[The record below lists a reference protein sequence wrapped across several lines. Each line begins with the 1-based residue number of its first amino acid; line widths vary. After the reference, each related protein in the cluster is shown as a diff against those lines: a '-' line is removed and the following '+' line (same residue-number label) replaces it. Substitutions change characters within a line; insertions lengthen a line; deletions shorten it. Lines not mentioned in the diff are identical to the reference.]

1 MKQFDLIIV
10 GFGKGGKTLAKF
22 ASAQGRKVAVIE
34 KSKKMYGGTCINIGC
49 IPSKTLVHE
58 GLEHGSF
65 DQAFSR
71 KTDVVNALNSKNYH
85 NLADDD
91 NIEVLDYTA
100 KFKSNHELNLL
111 NDQGEVVETIGS
123 EQIVINTGAKSV
135 IPPIEGIDT
144 SQHLYDSEGI
154 MNLKSQPNHLVIVG
168 GGYIALEF
176 ASMFANFGTQ
186 VTVLERGNDIMTKED
201 KDIVAKVKEDL
212 ADKNVNLVLNV
223 DTKKFEDTDKGTVVH
238 TSNGEYVADAI
249 LIATGRKPNTDLD
262 LQNTDVK
269 IGDHGEIIVN
279 EYLQTDASDVY
290 ALGDVK
296 GGMQFTYI
304 SLDDFRIVK
313 EQLFGEG
320 QRSTENR
327 GVVPYTV
334 FIDPPLARVGL
345 TGEEAK
351 EQGYNV
357 IENAIPVNTIP
368 RHKINNDTRG
378 LFKAVVNKDNEE
390 ILGASLYGLQSEEI
404 INLIKLA
411 IDQKLSY
418 KVLKENIYTHPT
430 MVESFNDLFN
440 M

>member
-65 DQAFSR
+65 EQAFSR

-111 NDQGEVVETIGS
+111 NDQDEIVGTIGA
-123 EQIVINTGAKSV
+123 EQIVINTGAKSM
-135 IPPIEGIDT
+135 IPAIEGIDS
-144 SQHLYDSEGI
+144 SQYLYDSEGI

-176 ASMFANFGTQ
+176 AAMFANFGTQ

-201 KDIVAKVKEDL
+201 KDIVAEVKKDL
-212 ADKNVNLVLNV
+212 ADKNVNIVLNA
-223 DTKKFEDTDKGTVVH
+223 DTKKFEDTDKGTIVH
-238 TSNGEYVADAI
+238 TTNGEYAADAV

-279 EYLQTDASDVY
+279 EYLQTDASNVY

-320 QRSTENR
+320 KRSTENR
-327 GVVPYTV
+327 GAVPYTV

-345 TGEEAK
+345 TGKEAK
-351 EQGYNV
+351 EQEYNI
-357 IENAIPVNTIP
+357 IESTIPVNSIP
-368 RHKINNDTRG
+368 RHKINNDGRG

-418 KVLKENIYTHPT
+418 KVLKDNIYTHPT

>member
-65 DQAFSR
+65 EQAFSR

-85 NLADDD
+85 NLDDDD

-111 NDQGEVVETIGS
+111 NDQDEIVGTIGA
-123 EQIVINTGAKSV
+123 EQIVINTGAKSM
-135 IPPIEGIDT
+135 IPAIEGIDS
-144 SQHLYDSEGI
+144 SQYLYDSEGI

-176 ASMFANFGTQ
+176 AAMFANFGTQ

-201 KDIVAKVKEDL
+201 KDIVAEVKKDL
-212 ADKNVNLVLNV
+212 ADKNVNIVLNA
-223 DTKKFEDTDKGTVVH
+223 DTKKFEDTDKGTIVH
-238 TSNGEYVADAI
+238 TTNGEYAADAV

-279 EYLQTDASDVY
+279 EYLQTDASNVY

-313 EQLFGEG
+313 EQLFGKG
-320 QRSTENR
+320 KRSTENR
-327 GVVPYTV
+327 GAVPYTV

-345 TGEEAK
+345 TGKEAK
-351 EQGYNV
+351 EQEYDI
-357 IENAIPVNTIP
+357 IESAIPVNSIP
-368 RHKINNDTRG
+368 RHKINNDGRG

-418 KVLKENIYTHPT
+418 KVLKDNIYTHPT

>member
-22 ASAQGRKVAVIE
+22 ASAQDRKVAVIE

-58 GLEHGSF
+58 RLEHGSF
-65 DQAFSR
+65 EQAFSR

-111 NDQGEVVETIGS
+111 NDQDEVVGTIGG
-123 EQIVINTGAKSV
+123 EQIVINTGAKSM
-135 IPPIEGIDT
+135 IPPIEGIDS
-144 SQHLYDSEGI
+144 SQYLYDSEGI

-176 ASMFANFGTQ
+176 AAMFANFGTE

-201 KDIVAKVKEDL
+201 KDIVAEVKKDL
-212 ADKNVNLVLNV
+212 ADKNVNIVLNA
-223 DTKKFEDTDKGTVVH
+223 DTKKFEDTDKGTIVH
-238 TSNGEYVADAI
+238 TSNGEYAADAV

-279 EYLQTDASDVY
+279 EYLQTDASNVY

-320 QRSTENR
+320 KRSTENR
-327 GVVPYTV
+327 GSVPYTV

-345 TGEEAK
+345 TGKEAK
-351 EQGYNV
+351 EQGYNI
-357 IENAIPVNTIP
+357 IESAIPVNSIP
-368 RHKINNDTRG
+368 RHKINNDGRG

-418 KVLKENIYTHPT
+418 KVLKDNIYTHPT

>member
-1 MKQFDLIIV
+1 
-10 GFGKGGKTLAKF
+10 
-22 ASAQGRKVAVIE
+22 
-34 KSKKMYGGTCINIGC
+34 
-49 IPSKTLVHE
+49 
-58 GLEHGSF
+58 
-65 DQAFSR
+65 
-71 KTDVVNALNSKNYH
+71 
-85 NLADDD
+85 
-91 NIEVLDYTA
+91 
-100 KFKSNHELNLL
+100 
-111 NDQGEVVETIGS
+111 
-123 EQIVINTGAKSV
+123 
-135 IPPIEGIDT
+135 
-144 SQHLYDSEGI
+144 

>member
-22 ASAQGRKVAVIE
+22 AAAQGQKVAVIE

-58 GLEHGSF
+58 GIEHGSF
-65 DQAFSR
+65 EQAFSR
-71 KTDVVNALNSKNYH
+71 KTDVVNALNNKNYH

-111 NDQGEVVETIGS
+111 NEQDEVMETITS

-135 IPPIEGIDT
+135 IPPIEGIES

-154 MNLKSQPNHLVIVG
+154 MNLKSQPNHLVIIG

-176 ASMFANFGTQ
+176 ASMFANFGTK
-186 VTVLERGNDIMTKED
+186 VTVLERSNDIMTKED
-201 KDIVAKVKEDL
+201 RDIVAEVKKDL
-212 ADKNVNLVLNV
+212 ADKNVNIVLNA
-223 DTKKFEDTDKGTVVH
+223 DTKKFEDTENGTIVH
-238 TSNGEYVADAI
+238 TSNGEYTADAV

-269 IGDHGEIIVN
+269 IGEHGEIKVN
-279 EYLQTDASDVY
+279 EYLQTTVSNIY

-327 GVVPYTV
+327 GAVPYTV

-345 TGEEAK
+345 TGAQAK

-368 RHKINNDTRG
+368 RHKINNDSRG
-378 LFKAVVNKDNEE
+378 LFKAVVNKNNEE
-390 ILGASLYGLQSEEI
+390 ILGATLYGLQSEEI

-418 KVLKENIYTHPT
+418 KVLKGNIYTHPT

>member
-65 DQAFSR
+65 EQAFSR

-111 NDQGEVVETIGS
+111 NDQDEIVGTIGA
-123 EQIVINTGAKSV
+123 EQIVINTGAKSM
-135 IPPIEGIDT
+135 IPAIEGIDS
-144 SQHLYDSEGI
+144 SQYLYDSEGI

-176 ASMFANFGTQ
+176 AAMFANFGTQ

-201 KDIVAKVKEDL
+201 KDIVAEVKKDL
-212 ADKNVNLVLNV
+212 ADKNVNIVLNA
-223 DTKKFEDTDKGTVVH
+223 DTKKFEDTDKGTIVH
-238 TSNGEYVADAI
+238 TTNGEYAADAV

-279 EYLQTDASDVY
+279 EYLQTDASNVY

-320 QRSTENR
+320 KRSTENR
-327 GVVPYTV
+327 GAVPYTV

-345 TGEEAK
+345 TGKEAK

-357 IENAIPVNTIP
+357 IESAIPVNSIP
-368 RHKINNDTRG
+368 RHKINNDGRG
-378 LFKAVVNKDNEE
+378 LFKAVVNKDTEE

-418 KVLKENIYTHPT
+418 KVLKDNIYTHPT

>member
-201 KDIVAKVKEDL
+201 NDIVAEVKKDL

-238 TSNGEYVADAI
+238 TSNGEYVADAV

-378 LFKAVVNKDNEE
+378 LFKAVVNKDNEA

>member
-91 NIEVLDYTA
+91 NIEVLDYIA

-201 KDIVAKVKEDL
+201 NDIVAEVKKDL
-212 ADKNVNLVLNV
+212 ADKNVKLVLNV

-238 TSNGEYVADAI
+238 TSNGEYVADAV
-249 LIATGRKPNTDLD
+249 LIATGRKPNADLD

-378 LFKAVVNKDNEE
+378 LFKAVVNKDNEA

>member
-22 ASAQGRKVAVIE
+22 ASAQDRKVAVIE

-65 DQAFSR
+65 EQAFSR

-111 NDQGEVVETIGS
+111 NDQDEVVGTIGA
-123 EQIVINTGAKSV
+123 EQIVINTGAKSM
-135 IPPIEGIDT
+135 IPPIEGIDS
-144 SQHLYDSEGI
+144 SQYLYDSEGI

-176 ASMFANFGTQ
+176 AAMFANFGTQ

-201 KDIVAKVKEDL
+201 KDIVAEVKKDL
-212 ADKNVNLVLNV
+212 ADKNVNIVLNA
-223 DTKKFEDTDKGTVVH
+223 DTKKFEDTDKGTIVH
-238 TSNGEYVADAI
+238 TSNGEYAADAV

-269 IGDHGEIIVN
+269 IGDYGEIIVN
-279 EYLQTDASDVY
+279 EYLQTDASNVY

-320 QRSTENR
+320 KRSTENR
-327 GVVPYTV
+327 GSVPYTV

-345 TGEEAK
+345 TGKEAK
-351 EQGYNV
+351 EQEYNI
-357 IENAIPVNTIP
+357 IESTIPVNSIP
-368 RHKINNDTRG
+368 RHKINNDGRG

-418 KVLKENIYTHPT
+418 KVLKDNIYTHPT
-430 MVESFNDLFN
+430 
-440 M
+440 

>member
-65 DQAFSR
+65 EQAFSR

-111 NDQGEVVETIGS
+111 NDQDEIVGTIGA
-123 EQIVINTGAKSV
+123 EQIVINTGAKSM
-135 IPPIEGIDT
+135 IPAIEGIDS
-144 SQHLYDSEGI
+144 SQYLYDSEGI

-176 ASMFANFGTQ
+176 AAMFANFGTQ

-201 KDIVAKVKEDL
+201 KDIVAEVKKDL
-212 ADKNVNLVLNV
+212 ADKNVNIVLNA
-223 DTKKFEDTDKGTVVH
+223 DTKKFEDTDKGTIVH
-238 TSNGEYVADAI
+238 TTNGEYAADAV

-279 EYLQTDASDVY
+279 EYLQTDASNVY

-320 QRSTENR
+320 KRSTENR
-327 GVVPYTV
+327 GAVPYTV

-345 TGEEAK
+345 TGKEAK
-351 EQGYNV
+351 EQEYNI
-357 IENAIPVNTIP
+357 IESTIPVNSIP
-368 RHKINNDTRG
+368 RHKINNDGRG
-378 LFKAVVNKDNEE
+378 LFKAVVNKDTEE

-418 KVLKENIYTHPT
+418 KVLKDNIYTHPT

>member
-22 ASAQGRKVAVIE
+22 ASAQDRKVAVIE

-65 DQAFSR
+65 EQAFSR

-111 NDQGEVVETIGS
+111 NDQDEVVGTIGA
-123 EQIVINTGAKSV
+123 EQIVINTGAKSM
-135 IPPIEGIDT
+135 IPPIEGIDS
-144 SQHLYDSEGI
+144 SQYLYDSEGI

-176 ASMFANFGTQ
+176 AAMFANFGTQ

-201 KDIVAKVKEDL
+201 KDIVAEVKKDL
-212 ADKNVNLVLNV
+212 ADKNVNIVLNA
-223 DTKKFEDTDKGTVVH
+223 DTKKFEDTDKGTIVH
-238 TSNGEYVADAI
+238 TSNGEYAADAV

-279 EYLQTDASDVY
+279 EYLQTDASNVY

-320 QRSTENR
+320 KRSTENR
-327 GVVPYTV
+327 GSVPYTV

-345 TGEEAK
+345 TGKEAK
-351 EQGYNV
+351 EQGYNI
-357 IENAIPVNTIP
+357 IESAIPVNSIP
-368 RHKINNDTRG
+368 RHKINNDGRG

-390 ILGASLYGLQSEEI
+390 IIGASLYGLQSEEI

-418 KVLKENIYTHPT
+418 KVLKDNIYTHPT

>member
-22 ASAQGRKVAVIE
+22 ASAQDRKVAVIE

-65 DQAFSR
+65 EQAFSR

-111 NDQGEVVETIGS
+111 NDQDEVVGTIGA
-123 EQIVINTGAKSV
+123 EQIVINTGAKSM
-135 IPPIEGIDT
+135 IPPIEGIDS
-144 SQHLYDSEGI
+144 SQYLYDSEGI

-176 ASMFANFGTQ
+176 AAMFANFGTE

-201 KDIVAKVKEDL
+201 KDIVAEVKKDL
-212 ADKNVNLVLNV
+212 ADKNVNIVLNA
-223 DTKKFEDTDKGTVVH
+223 DTKKFEDTDKATIVH
-238 TSNGEYVADAI
+238 TSNGEYAADAV

-269 IGDHGEIIVN
+269 IGDYGEIIVN
-279 EYLQTDASDVY
+279 EYLQTDASNVY

-320 QRSTENR
+320 KRSTENR
-327 GVVPYTV
+327 GSVPYTV

-345 TGEEAK
+345 TGKEAK
-351 EQGYNV
+351 EQEYNI
-357 IENAIPVNTIP
+357 IESTIPVNSIP
-368 RHKINNDTRG
+368 RHKINNDGRG

-418 KVLKENIYTHPT
+418 KVLKDNIYTHPT

>member
-22 ASAQGRKVAVIE
+22 ASAQDRKVAVIE

-65 DQAFSR
+65 EQAFSR

-111 NDQGEVVETIGS
+111 NDQDEVVGTIGA
-123 EQIVINTGAKSV
+123 EQIVINTGAKSM
-135 IPPIEGIDT
+135 IPPIEGIDS
-144 SQHLYDSEGI
+144 SQYLYDSEGI
-154 MNLKSQPNHLVIVG
+154 MNLKFQPNHLVIVG

-176 ASMFANFGTQ
+176 AAMFANFGTQ

-201 KDIVAKVKEDL
+201 KDIVAEVKKDL
-212 ADKNVNLVLNV
+212 ADKNVNIVLNA
-223 DTKKFEDTDKGTVVH
+223 DTKKFEDTDKGTIVH
-238 TSNGEYVADAI
+238 TSNGEYVADAV

-279 EYLQTDASDVY
+279 EYLQTDASNVY

-313 EQLFGEG
+313 EQLFGDG
-320 QRSTENR
+320 KRSTENR
-327 GVVPYTV
+327 GAVPYTV

-368 RHKINNDTRG
+368 RHKINNDGRG

>member
-22 ASAQGRKVAVIE
+22 ASAQDRKVAVIE

-65 DQAFSR
+65 EQAFSR

-111 NDQGEVVETIGS
+111 NDQDEVVGTIGA
-123 EQIVINTGAKSV
+123 EQIVINTGAKSM
-135 IPPIEGIDT
+135 IPPIEGIDS
-144 SQHLYDSEGI
+144 SQYLYDSEGI

-176 ASMFANFGTQ
+176 AAMFANFGTE

-201 KDIVAKVKEDL
+201 KDIVAEVKKDL
-212 ADKNVNLVLNV
+212 ADKNVNIVLNA
-223 DTKKFEDTDKGTVVH
+223 DTKKFEDTDKGTIVH
-238 TSNGEYVADAI
+238 TSNGEYAADAV

-279 EYLQTDASDVY
+279 EYLQTDASNVY

-320 QRSTENR
+320 KRSTENR
-327 GVVPYTV
+327 GSVPYTV

-345 TGEEAK
+345 TGKEAK
-351 EQGYNV
+351 EQGYNI
-357 IENAIPVNTIP
+357 IESTIPVNSIP
-368 RHKINNDTRG
+368 RHKINNDGRG

-418 KVLKENIYTHPT
+418 KVLKDNIYTHPT

>member
-91 NIEVLDYTA
+91 NIKVLDYTA

-201 KDIVAKVKEDL
+201 NDIVAEVKKDL

-238 TSNGEYVADAI
+238 TSNGEYVADAV
-249 LIATGRKPNTDLD
+249 LIATERKPNTDLD

-334 FIDPPLARVGL
+334 FIDPSLARVGL

-357 IENAIPVNTIP
+357 IENTIPVNTIP

-378 LFKAVVNKDNEE
+378 LFKAVVNKDNEA

>member
-22 ASAQGRKVAVIE
+22 ASAQDRKVAVIE

-65 DQAFSR
+65 EQAFSR

-111 NDQGEVVETIGS
+111 NDQDEIVGTIGA
-123 EQIVINTGAKSV
+123 EQIVINTGAKSM
-135 IPPIEGIDT
+135 IPPIEGIDS
-144 SQHLYDSEGI
+144 SQYLYDSEGI

-176 ASMFANFGTQ
+176 AAMFANFGTQ

-201 KDIVAKVKEDL
+201 KDIVAEVKKDL
-212 ADKNVNLVLNV
+212 ADKNVNIVLNA
-223 DTKKFEDTDKGTVVH
+223 DTKKFEDTDKGTIVH
-238 TSNGEYVADAI
+238 TTNGEYAADAV

-279 EYLQTDASDVY
+279 EYLQTDASNVY

-320 QRSTENR
+320 KRSTENR
-327 GVVPYTV
+327 GSVPYTV

-345 TGEEAK
+345 TGKEAK
-351 EQGYNV
+351 EQEYNI
-357 IENAIPVNTIP
+357 IESTIPVNSIP
-368 RHKINNDTRG
+368 RHKINNDGRG

-418 KVLKENIYTHPT
+418 KVLKDNIYTHPT

>member
-1 MKQFDLIIV
+1 
-10 GFGKGGKTLAKF
+10 
-22 ASAQGRKVAVIE
+22 
-34 KSKKMYGGTCINIGC
+34 
-49 IPSKTLVHE
+49 
-58 GLEHGSF
+58 
-65 DQAFSR
+65 
-71 KTDVVNALNSKNYH
+71 
-85 NLADDD
+85 
-91 NIEVLDYTA
+91 
-100 KFKSNHELNLL
+100 
-111 NDQGEVVETIGS
+111 
-123 EQIVINTGAKSV
+123 
-135 IPPIEGIDT
+135 
-144 SQHLYDSEGI
+144 
-154 MNLKSQPNHLVIVG
+154 
-168 GGYIALEF
+168 
-176 ASMFANFGTQ
+176 
-186 VTVLERGNDIMTKED
+186 VLERGNDIMTRED
-201 KDIVAKVKEDL
+201 NDIVAEVKKDL

-238 TSNGEYVADAI
+238 TSNGEYVADAV

-334 FIDPPLARVGL
+334 FIDPSLARVGV

-357 IENAIPVNTIP
+357 IENTIPVNTIP

-378 LFKAVVNKDNEE
+378 LFKAVVNKDNEA
-390 ILGASLYGLQSEEI
+390 ILGASL
-404 INLIKLA
+404 
-411 IDQKLSY
+411 
-418 KVLKENIYTHPT
+418 
-430 MVESFNDLFN
+430 
-440 M
+440 

>member
-22 ASAQGRKVAVIE
+22 ASAQDRKVAVIE

-65 DQAFSR
+65 EQAFSR

-111 NDQGEVVETIGS
+111 NDQDEVVGTIGG
-123 EQIVINTGAKSV
+123 EQIVINTGAKSM
-135 IPPIEGIDT
+135 IPPIEGIDS
-144 SQHLYDSEGI
+144 SQYLYDSEGI

-176 ASMFANFGTQ
+176 AAMFANFGTE

-201 KDIVAKVKEDL
+201 KDIVAEVKKDL
-212 ADKNVNLVLNV
+212 ADKNVNIVLNA
-223 DTKKFEDTDKGTVVH
+223 DTKKFEDTDKGTIVH
-238 TSNGEYVADAI
+238 TSNGEYAADAV

-279 EYLQTDASDVY
+279 EYLQTDASNVY

-320 QRSTENR
+320 KRSTENR
-327 GVVPYTV
+327 GSVPYTV

-345 TGEEAK
+345 TGKEAK
-351 EQGYNV
+351 EQGYNI
-357 IENAIPVNTIP
+357 IESAIPVNSIP
-368 RHKINNDTRG
+368 RHKINNDGRG

-411 IDQKLSY
+411 IDQKISY
-418 KVLKENIYTHPT
+418 KVLKDNIYTHPT

>member
-22 ASAQGRKVAVIE
+22 ASAQDRKVAVIE

-65 DQAFSR
+65 EQAFSR
-71 KTDVVNALNSKNYH
+71 KTYVVNALNSKNYH

-111 NDQGEVVETIGS
+111 NDQDEVVGTIGA
-123 EQIVINTGAKSV
+123 EQIVINTGAKSM
-135 IPPIEGIDT
+135 IPPIEGIDS
-144 SQHLYDSEGI
+144 SQYLYDSEGI

-176 ASMFANFGTQ
+176 AAMFANFGTE

-201 KDIVAKVKEDL
+201 KDIVAEVKKDL
-212 ADKNVNLVLNV
+212 ADKNVNIVLNA
-223 DTKKFEDTDKGTVVH
+223 DTKKFEDTDKGTIVH
-238 TSNGEYVADAI
+238 TSNGEYAADAV

-279 EYLQTDASDVY
+279 EYLQTDASNVY

-320 QRSTENR
+320 KRSTENR
-327 GVVPYTV
+327 GSVPYTV

-345 TGEEAK
+345 TGKEAK
-351 EQGYNV
+351 EQGYNI
-357 IENAIPVNTIP
+357 IESAIPVNSIP
-368 RHKINNDTRG
+368 RHKINNDGRG

-418 KVLKENIYTHPT
+418 KVLKDNIYTHPT

>member
-1 MKQFDLIIV
+1 MKQFDLIIG

>member
-91 NIEVLDYTA
+91 NIEVLDYPA

-238 TSNGEYVADAI
+238 TSNGEYAADAI

>member
-290 ALGDVK
+290 VLGDVK

-327 GVVPYTV
+327 GAVPYTV

-345 TGEEAK
+345 TGEQAK

>member
-22 ASAQGRKVAVIE
+22 ASAQDRKVAVIE

-65 DQAFSR
+65 EQAFSR

-111 NDQGEVVETIGS
+111 NDQDEVVGTIGA
-123 EQIVINTGAKSV
+123 EQIVINTGAKSM
-135 IPPIEGIDT
+135 IPPIEGIDS
-144 SQHLYDSEGI
+144 SQYLYDSEGI

-176 ASMFANFGTQ
+176 AAMFANFGTE

-201 KDIVAKVKEDL
+201 KDIVAEVKKDL
-212 ADKNVNLVLNV
+212 ADKNVNIVLNA
-223 DTKKFEDTDKGTVVH
+223 DTKKFEDTDKGTIVH
-238 TSNGEYVADAI
+238 TSNGEYAADAV

-269 IGDHGEIIVN
+269 IGDYGEIIVN
-279 EYLQTDASDVY
+279 EYLQTDASNVY

-320 QRSTENR
+320 KRSTENR
-327 GVVPYTV
+327 GSVPYTV

-345 TGEEAK
+345 TGKEAK
-351 EQGYNV
+351 EQEYNI
-357 IENAIPVNTIP
+357 IESTIPVNSIP
-368 RHKINNDTRG
+368 RHKINNDGRG

-418 KVLKENIYTHPT
+418 KVLKDNIYTHPT

>member
-22 ASAQGRKVAVIE
+22 ASAQDRKVAVIE

-65 DQAFSR
+65 EQAFSR

-111 NDQGEVVETIGS
+111 NDQDEVVGTIGA
-123 EQIVINTGAKSV
+123 EQIVINTGAKSM
-135 IPPIEGIDT
+135 IPPIEGIDS
-144 SQHLYDSEGI
+144 SQYLYDSEGI

-176 ASMFANFGTQ
+176 AAMFANFGTE

-201 KDIVAKVKEDL
+201 KDIVAEVKKDL
-212 ADKNVNLVLNV
+212 ADKNVNIVLNA
-223 DTKKFEDTDKGTVVH
+223 DTKKFEDTDKGTIVH
-238 TSNGEYVADAI
+238 TSNGEYAADAV

-279 EYLQTDASDVY
+279 EYLQTDASNVY

-320 QRSTENR
+320 KRSTENR
-327 GVVPYTV
+327 GSVPYTV

-345 TGEEAK
+345 TGKEAK
-351 EQGYNV
+351 EQGYNI
-357 IENAIPVNTIP
+357 IESAIPVNSIP
-368 RHKINNDTRG
+368 RHKINNDGRG
-378 LFKAVVNKDNEE
+378 LFKAMVNKDNEE

-418 KVLKENIYTHPT
+418 KVLKDNIYTHPT

>member
-186 VTVLERGNDIMTKED
+186 VTVLERGNDIMTRED
-201 KDIVAKVKEDL
+201 NDIVAEVKKDL

-238 TSNGEYVADAI
+238 TSNGEYVADAV

-334 FIDPPLARVGL
+334 FIDPSLARVGL

-357 IENAIPVNTIP
+357 IENTIPVNTIP

-378 LFKAVVNKDNEE
+378 LFKAVVNKDNEA

>member
-22 ASAQGRKVAVIE
+22 ASSQDRKVAVIE

-65 DQAFSR
+65 EQAFSR

-111 NDQGEVVETIGS
+111 NDQDEVVETIGA
-123 EQIVINTGAKSV
+123 EQIVINTGAKSM
-135 IPPIEGIDT
+135 IPPIEGIDS
-144 SQHLYDSEGI
+144 SQYLYDSEGI

-176 ASMFANFGTQ
+176 AAMFANFGTQ

-201 KDIVAKVKEDL
+201 NDIVAEVKKDL
-212 ADKNVNLVLNV
+212 VDKNVNIVLNA
-223 DTKKFEDTDKGTVVH
+223 DTKKFEDTDKGTIVH
-238 TSNGEYVADAI
+238 TSKGEFAADAV

-269 IGDHGEIIVN
+269 MGDHGEIIVN
-279 EYLQTDASDVY
+279 EYLQTDASNVY

-320 QRSTENR
+320 KRSTENR
-327 GVVPYTV
+327 GAVPYTV
-334 FIDPPLARVGL
+334 FIDPPLARIGL
-345 TGEEAK
+345 TGKEAK

-357 IENAIPVNTIP
+357 IESAIPVNTIP
-368 RHKINNDTRG
+368 RHKINNDGRG

-418 KVLKENIYTHPT
+418 EVLKDNIYTHPT

>member
-58 GLEHGSF
+58 GLEYGSF
-65 DQAFSR
+65 EQAFSR

-111 NDQGEVVETIGS
+111 NDQDEIVGTIGA
-123 EQIVINTGAKSV
+123 EQIVINTGAKSM
-135 IPPIEGIDT
+135 IPVIEGIDS
-144 SQHLYDSEGI
+144 SQYLYDSEGI

-176 ASMFANFGTQ
+176 AAMFANFGTQ
-186 VTVLERGNDIMTKED
+186 VTVLERGSDIMTKED
-201 KDIVAKVKEDL
+201 KDIVAEVKKDL
-212 ADKNVNLVLNV
+212 ADKNVNIVLNA
-223 DTKKFEDTDKGTVVH
+223 DTKKFEDTDKGTIVH
-238 TSNGEYVADAI
+238 TTNGEYAADAV

-279 EYLQTDASDVY
+279 EYLQTDASNVY

-320 QRSTENR
+320 KRSTENR
-327 GVVPYTV
+327 GAVPYTV

-345 TGEEAK
+345 TGKEAK
-351 EQGYNV
+351 EQGYNI
-357 IENAIPVNTIP
+357 IESAIPVNSIP
-368 RHKINNDTRG
+368 RHKINNDGRG

-418 KVLKENIYTHPT
+418 KVLKDNIYTHPT